1 MKCHNTIYKCSE
13 VFTSLGKQKKEDA
26 DASYYYYVEGTY
38 NIILNQTHL
47 MQRGNMTAKYRK
59 IKNLSYH

>member
-1 MKCHNTIYKCSE
+1 MKCHTIYKCSE
-13 VFTSLGKQKKEDA
+13 DFTSLGKRKKEDV

-47 MQRGNMTAKYRK
+47 M
-59 IKNLSYH
+59 